1 MHISFAKNSSKTK
14 PKNKSGIKG
23 DIKRFLPGVIAGVIL
38 TIAALFPMSYLY
50 LKLNRPNKILFYAV
64 YVLIALA
71 AFLGGYICQKRVK
84 GRGITVGAIC
94 AVPLTVLTAI
104 FIFALGLGV
113 KGAAIA
119 TVISQGISCIWVTII
134 FLTSLCEVISSP

>member
-1 MHISFAKNSSKTK
+1 MHISFTKNGSKTK
-14 PKNKSGIKG
+14 PKDKSRIKG

-38 TIAALFPMSYLY
+38 TIAALFAMSYLY
-50 LKLNRPNKILFYAV
+50 LKLNRPDKILFYAV

-104 FIFALGLGV
+104 FIFALGGE
-113 KGAAIA
+113 KTAAIFLIVPLIQLIA
-119 TVISQGISCIWVTII
+119 SSLGGITAANQKKRY
-134 FLTSLCEVISSP
+134 